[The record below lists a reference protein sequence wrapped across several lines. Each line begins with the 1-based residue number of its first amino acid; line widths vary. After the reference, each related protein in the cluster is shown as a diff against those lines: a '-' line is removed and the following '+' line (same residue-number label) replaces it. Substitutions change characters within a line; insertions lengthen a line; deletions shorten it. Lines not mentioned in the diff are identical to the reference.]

1 MRDERRG
8 SLFLAVSSL
17 VAFGLRLE
25 APLPMPR
32 PIPAALVSVV
42 PIPFSFLYS
51 WIWLNTCLLVGL
63 SSLFSSPVSKDF
75 LISSSLPRQ
84 ILFSLSVSP
93 HPKVPEDIRLD
104 QQRYHDML
112 RTKPNISLG
121 EGWRP
126 PPDYEEKAVD
136 VILAINLVMMARNN
150 DYDVAYLI
158 TGDSDLTPA
167 VEMARQ
173 IGKEVILIY
182 FWDKNRPKEERR
194 FSFRLARAASSRVG
208 FKKKWVRPI

>member
-1 MRDERRG
+1 MCVPPRVWRRALG
-8 SLFLAVSSL
+8 LLRAAGIKVPAAFSSL
-17 VAFGLRLE
+17 EQLMGNVAVYIDG
-25 APLPMPR
+25 
-32 PIPAALVSVV
+32 S
-42 PIPFSFLYS
+42 
-51 WIWLNTCLLVGL
+51 NLVGNL
-63 SSLFSSPVSKDF
+63 QKRGWPAFIDLDYLASILVENDKLVYLLYTFS
-75 LISSSLPRQ
+75 
-84 ILFSLSVSP
+84 SP

-104 QQRYHDML
+104 QQRYHDIL

-167 VEMARQ
+167 VEMVRQ

-182 FWDKNRPKEERR
+182 FWDKIRPKEERR
-194 FSFRLARAASSRVG
+194 FSFRLARAANSKIG
-208 FKKKWVRPI
+208 FKKKWARPISST